1 MSETE
6 NHVERLCAL
15 SEFES
20 KQFLKPFGIPVV
32 PERTAATSGEA
43 VRAAESI
50 GYPVVVKG
58 LGRTLLHKT
67 ESNLVHLNVTSAAEV
82 ENAARMISESAGDGL
97 EGFLVQ
103 PQVSGKRELVAGL
116 FRDDTYGPVV
126 MFGLGGVFTEALGDV
141 AFRLAPLTES
151 DAADMIGEIRS
162 RKLLEAFRG
171 EAAVDMDALVK
182 TLVGLSRVGIECSD
196 VAEVDINPLLI
207 TPEGKPVA
215 VDALVIRGSSASKK
229 QFLPPTEPGVV
240 AALFYPRSVAFVGAS
255 GRIGKWGYTLLTN
268 TIGGGFK
275 GDIYLVN
282 PKGGT
287 IAGRPV
293 FASVKEIPG
302 RVDVAVVTI
311 PAKMVPDL
319 IPEFKEKGITSVLLI
334 ASGFAE
340 TGEEGARQEKE
351 LVALA
356 RAAGISLI
364 GPNTM
369 GIINPHINF
378 YCAGSHVRPRPG
390 STSVVAQSGN
400 MGVQLLTFAELQGIG
415 IRGFCGSGNEAM
427 ITIEDYLEAFEVD
440 PVTRTVMLYIESVK
454 NGRRFYES
462 ARRLGQKKPIV
473 LLKGGQTE
481 AGNKAASS
489 HTGAMSSNTRV
500 FNAVCRQAG
509 IVKVDKPMDLLDL
522 SAAFSSVPLPKGNR
536 VAIMTLGGGW
546 GVVAADLC
554 ESYGLKVP
562 ELTDA
567 IIARLDGILPPYW
580 SRSNPVDLVGETD
593 LSLPFTVMEALMKW
607 EGCDAVVNLGIMG
620 RRHMAA
626 RLANS
631 VRMADPTMPE
641 EFLEKMGK
649 ALAEFEKKY
658 IEHIVT
664 LMETHGKPIFGV
676 SMIKDEND
684 LTVNHLEGRKY
695 HGLFFPTPEQAVKSL
710 AKMYE
715 YHRFLSREPGTGGK

>member
-1 MSETE
+1 MNAPE
-6 NHVERLCAL
+6 NQKPREGAL

-20 KQFLKPFGIPVV
+20 KQLLKPYGIPVV
-32 PERTAATSGEA
+32 AERVAATSPDA
-43 VRAAESI
+43 VEAAEAI

-58 LGRTLLHKT
+58 LGKTLLHKT
-67 ESNLVHLNVTSAAEV
+67 ERNLVHLNIHSAKEVEQAAHLIV
-82 ENAARMISESAGDGL
+82 ENAGDKL

-103 PQVSGKRELVAGL
+103 PQVAGKRELVAGL

-126 MFGLGGVFTEALGDV
+126 MFGLGGVFTEVLHDV
-141 AFRLAPLTES
+141 AFRLAPLNES
-151 DAADMIGEIRS
+151 DARGMIGEIKS

-171 EAAVDMDALVK
+171 EAAVDLDELVK
-182 TLVGLSRVGIECSD
+182 TLMGLSRLGVECD
-196 VAEVDINPLLI
+196 DIAEVDINPLLV
-207 TPEGKPVA
+207 TPEGKPLA
-215 VDALVIRGSSASKK
+215 VDALVVKRQTALKK
-229 QFLPPTEPGVV
+229 QFLPPVEPGIV
-240 AALFYPRSVAFVGAS
+240 AALFHPRSVAFVGAS
-255 GRIGKWGYTLLTN
+255 RWIGKWGYTLLTN

-287 IAGRPV
+287 IAGHPV
-293 FASVKEIPG
+293 YPTVKEIPG
-302 RVDVAVVTI
+302 RVDMAVVTI
-311 PAKMVPDL
+311 PARMVPDL
-319 IPEFKEKGITSVLLI
+319 IPELKEKGITNMLLI

-340 TGEEGARQEKE
+340 TGPEGAAREKA
-351 LVALA
+351 LVAQA
-356 RAAGISLI
+356 REAGIYLI

-378 YCAGSHVRPRPG
+378 YCTGSHVRPRSG
-390 STSVVAQSGN
+390 STSMVAQSGN
-400 MGVQLLTFAELQGIG
+400 MGNQLLAFAELQGIG
-415 IRGFCGSGNEAM
+415 IRGFCGSGNEGM
-427 ITIEDYLEAFEVD
+427 ITIEDYLDAFEVD
-440 PVTRTVMLYIESVK
+440 PVTKTVMLYIESVK

-473 LLKGGQTE
+473 LLKGGQTD

-536 VAIMTLGGGW
+536 VGIMTLGGGW

-554 ESYGLKVP
+554 ESYGLVVP
-562 ELTDA
+562 ELSDS
-567 IIARLDGILPPYW
+567 IIARIDEILPPYW
-580 SRSNPVDLVGETD
+580 SRSNPVDLVGENN
-593 LSLPFTVMEALMKW
+593 LSIPLTVMEALMKW
-607 EGCDAVVNLGIMG
+607 DGCDAVINLGIVG
-620 RRHMAA
+620 RRHMAS
-626 RLANS
+626 RLADS
-631 VRMADPTMPE
+631 VRIADPTMSE
-641 EFLEKMGK
+641 DLLEKIEK
-649 ALAEFEKKY
+649 ALFDFEEKY
-658 IEHIVT
+658 IDHIVT
-664 LMETHGKPIFGV
+664 LMESYEKPVLGV
-676 SMIKDEND
+676 SMLKDEKD

-715 YHRFLSREPGTGGK
+715 YQQFLSQEQGVM